1 VYADEM
7 LTALADPAFDPAA
20 EVLLEQPALH
30 IQRQTSSTEHPAPNT
45 QYPVPSTH
53 YQVTLQD
60 HPNGVTIHAILD
72 APGYLVLADTWYP
85 GWQAAADGVPIE
97 ILRANHAFRAVWL
110 EAGEHT
116 VQMVYRPT
124 VVPVGGAISLT
135 ALTLLVAGLPLAYR
149 RKDQR

>member
-1 VYADEM
+1 
-7 LTALADPAFDPAA
+7 
-20 EVLLEQPALH
+20 LEQPAPDT
-30 IQRQTSSTEHPAPNT
+30 QRPASSAKHPAPNT
-45 QYPVPSTH
+45 QYPIPNIQH
-53 YQVTLQD
+53 PTLQD
-60 HPNGVTIHAILD
+60 GPNGVTIRAALD
-72 APGYLVLADTWYP
+72 RPGYLVLADTWYP